1 MWTGFPPKA
10 TSREPIPVPPMIAT
24 STCLLRRLGRERR
37 QTIPV
42 ILREGLQA
50 HIPTLS
56 EFSTVREAV
65 DKMDIYQFPAL
76 VIVNQDLKPI
86 GVITEGD
93 ICREATRR
101 DSVITMSN
109 EPVIIF
115 ASKDPT
121 SADVNQE
128 ISDAL
133 HRMLASGITILPVT
147 DMGRL
152 AGVVL
157 RIDLL
162 QALMMDASIKA

>member
-1 MWTGFPPKA
+1 M
-10 TSREPIPVPPMIAT
+10 
-24 STCLLRRLGRERR
+24 R
-37 QTIPV
+37 QTITV
-42 ILREGLQA
+42 ILREVLHA
-50 HIPTLS
+50 HIPTLTES
-56 EFSTVREAV
+56 STVREAV

-76 VIVNQDLKPI
+76 VIVNQDAKPI
-86 GVITEGD
+86 AVITEGD

-101 DSVITMSN
+101 DSVITMSG
-109 EPVIIF
+109 EPAIIF

-121 SADVNQE
+121 TADVNQE

-133 HRMLASGITILPVT
+133 HLMLASGTTILPIT